1 MDFIPEK
8 SEIQIEE
15 IEVGKDAVLKK
26 MILDLGIKHLV
37 PQMNRQNNG
46 QRQPRKAAPAQ

>member
-15 IEVGKDAVLKK
+15 IEISKDQVLKA
-26 MILDLGIKHLV
+26 MIKDLGVKHLV
-37 PQMNRQNNG
+37 PQMNRPSANK
-46 QRQPRKAAPAQ
+46 RPRAQQ